1 MQWTLLQLLEKF
13 LSVHN
18 KRRTCS
24 QHWPLQTWTSWSN
37 LHNSRIDCN
46 VQRYTLNRR
55 DPGAESRENYIPD
68 NFYFWPQLDPEWK
81 QRPRFI
87 LHITQTRRTKL
98 TRVLPWP
105 MPWSWICWYPIRSRE
120 SPGINLMNHR
130 VRKLSSERDFFV
142 HFEVPKLGPE
152 NGTYS
157 RCHTS
162 KCPPFSYPNV
172 VLILDPLLGPVVQ
185 QSATTNW
192 SIGRLLFDCSQ
203 PNAHPFSCCK
213 PSMCN
218 NTVQSIRC
226 NTRLG
231 PPCAIGANHVM

>member
-55 DPGAESRENYIPD
+55 DPGTESRENYIPD

-105 MPWSWICWYPIRSRE
+105 MPSSWNCWYPIRSRE

-130 VRKLSSERDFFV
+130 VRKLSSERDFLCILRFLNWDRKTEPIRDAT
-142 HFEVPKLGPE
+142 HRNVP
-152 NGTYS
+152 
-157 RCHTS
+157 R
-162 KCPPFSYPNV
+162 F
-172 VLILDPLLGPVVQ
+172 
-185 QSATTNW
+185 
-192 SIGRLLFDCSQ
+192 R
-203 PNAHPFSCCK
+203 
-213 PSMCN
+213 
-218 NTVQSIRC
+218 
-226 NTRLG
+226 TR
-231 PPCAIGANHVM
+231 MWYWFWTRF